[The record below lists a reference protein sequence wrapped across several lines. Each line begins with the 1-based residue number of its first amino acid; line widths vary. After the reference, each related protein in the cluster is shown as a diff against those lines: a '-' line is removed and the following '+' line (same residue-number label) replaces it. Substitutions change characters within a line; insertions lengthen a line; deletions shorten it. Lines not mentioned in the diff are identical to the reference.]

1 MARLARIA
9 VPGLPYHI
17 TQRGNRRQ
25 PVFFSEEN
33 YRTYLHL
40 LQEQRLRWGLR
51 IWAYCLMTNH
61 VHLIVVP
68 DSEQG
73 LARGLG
79 ETHQRYT
86 RYINFREGWRGYLW
100 QGRFAS
106 VPLDEPHL
114 MAAMRYVERNPV
126 EAGVVQRAEDYPWS
140 SAQAHVI
147 GRPHPLLSPHP
158 LEETIRDWRTFLATA
173 EKAQTTRRLEQQ
185 LRTGRPQGQPAFLDQ
200 LERTL
205 GRPVRKQRPGRR
217 PVTLIK

>member
-1 MARLARIA
+1 MARMARIA
-9 VPGLPYHI
+9 VPGVPYHV

-25 PVFFSEEN
+25 PVFFGEAD

-40 LQEQRLRWGLR
+40 LQEQRLRWGLQV
-51 IWAYCLMTNH
+51 WAYCLMTNH

-68 DSEQG
+68 DHAQS
-73 LARGLG
+73 LARGVG

-114 MAAMRYVERNPV
+114 IAAMRYVERNPV

-140 SAQAHVI
+140 SARAHATDT
-147 GRPHPLLSPHP
+147 HDPLLSPHP
-158 LEETIRDWRTFLATA
+158 LPDMLPDWQTFLASA
-173 EKAQTTRRLEQQ
+173 DEGPTTRQLEQQ
-185 LRTGRPQGQPAFLDQ
+185 LRTGRPHGHAAFLEGLERQLGRSVRRRPPGRQPA
-200 LERTL
+200 
-205 GRPVRKQRPGRR
+205 RR
-217 PVTLIK
+217 H